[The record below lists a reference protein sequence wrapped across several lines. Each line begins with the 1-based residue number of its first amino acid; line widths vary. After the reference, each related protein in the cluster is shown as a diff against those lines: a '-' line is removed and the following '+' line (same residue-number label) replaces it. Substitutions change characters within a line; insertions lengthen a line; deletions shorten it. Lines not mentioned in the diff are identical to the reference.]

1 MLPEMFVGY
10 AKYLKYCGEGVK
22 INDLVKMVRVEEIE
36 IGAHTRLCD
45 SVFLMGPLKIGERC
59 DIQPGVVFWGGGT
72 CEVGDRVS
80 IGANSVILT
89 GEYEM
94 GAGLYMVDFA
104 EPHQATYAGVSV
116 PITRIGSDAYI
127 GCNVSIRRG
136 VHIGEGA
143 VVGMGAVVNRDVP
156 AWEVWAG
163 NPARKIKDRPR
174 IPETTLCTDPEHSP
188 FEGAVPGEETL
199 S

>member
-1 MLPEMFVGY
+1 MYPEMFTGY
-10 AKYLKYCGEGVK
+10 RKYVKHCGEGVK

-45 SVFLMGPLKIGERC
+45 SVFLLGPLKIGERC

-80 IGANSVILT
+80 IGANTVILT

-94 GAGLYMVDFA
+94 QGLEGPLFMVDFA

-127 GCNVSIRRG
+127 GCNGSIRRG
-136 VHIGEGA
+136 VQIGEGA
-143 VVGMGAVVNRDVP
+143 VIGMGAVVNKDIP

-163 NPARKIKDRPR
+163 VPARKIGERPR
-174 IPETTLCTDPEHSP
+174 RITAPPEVV
-188 FEGAVPGEETL
+188 VPGEDTL

>member
-1 MLPEMFVGY
+1 MYPEMFTGY
-10 AKYLKYCGEGVK
+10 RKYVKSCGEGVK

-80 IGANSVILT
+80 IGANTVILT

-94 GAGLYMVDFA
+94 QGIDGPLFMVDFA
-104 EPHQATYAGVSV
+104 EPHRATYAGVSV

-143 VVGMGAVVNRDVP
+143 VIGMGAVVNKDIP

-163 NPARKIKDRPR
+163 VPAKKIGERPR
-174 IPETTLCTDPEHSP
+174 IAP

>member
-94 GAGLYMVDFA
+94 QGLDGPLYMTDFA

-116 PITRIGSDAYI
+116 PITRIDSDAYI

-136 VHIGEGA
+136 VQVGEGA
-143 VVGMGAVVNRDVP
+143 VIGMGSVVNKDVEP
-156 AWEVWAG
+156 WSIVVG
-163 NPARKIKDRPR
+163 VPARKIGERPR
-174 IPETTLCTDPEHSP
+174 LY
-188 FEGAVPGEETL
+188 AVPGEETL

>member
-1 MLPEMFVGY
+1 MLPSMFVDY
-10 AKYLKYCGEGVK
+10 RPLLKSCGEGVR
-22 INDLVKMVRVEEIE
+22 INDLVKMVSPETIE
-36 IGAHTRLCD
+36 IGAGTRLCD
-45 SVFLMGPLKIGERC
+45 SVFLLGPLKIGEKC

-80 IGANSVILT
+80 IGANTVILT

-94 GAGLYMVDFA
+94 QGIDGPLFMVDFA

-116 PITRIGSDAYI
+116 PVTRIDSDAYI

-136 VHIGEGA
+136 VHIGRG
-143 VVGMGAVVNRDVP
+143 VVIGMGAVVNKDVP
-156 AWEVWAG
+156 AWEIWAG
-163 NPARKIKDRPR
+163 VPARKIGERPR
-174 IPETTLCTDPEHSP
+174 IGSTPSLCCDPEHSP
-188 FEGAVPGEETL
+188 FEGV